1 MQLPPKHILSKST
14 FMYGC
19 QCNLRLW
26 LHKFNPSVKDPIEKQ
41 QQQLFQTGTDLGELA
56 RQLFP
61 GGVDATPPD
70 YFQYGLSVKKT
81 AEWIAAGRTI
91 IYEAAFQHEGLLCAI
106 DILVKRPDGWYAY
119 EVKGSTRVKDIFVM
133 DAAFQY
139 HVITNAGLPLQ
150 QISLI
155 YINNQYV
162 RKGALALNE
171 LFTTTAITEQVK
183 EYSSFLQAKS
193 EELLQVVANKSQPP
207 VVVAGDQCTQPY
219 RCDFYS
225 HCNPI
230 VELAVEEIEEPVVD
244 IDQLQSFI
252 STLQYPIYYMDFET
266 WSQAVPQ
273 FDGHWPFRQVCFQY
287 SVKVQH
293 NPAAI
298 LEEHGYLAKDISTPS
313 AEFINSLFSVLGEE
327 GTIVVYNA
335 TFERSRLLDFVR
347 DNPLWKPAIDRVIN
361 RMVDLMDVFRKK
373 LYFMPVMGS
382 GYSIKSVL
390 PALFPEE
397 GYEGLEISDGMEAAN
412 TFYQLH
418 QENNPEKIRATR
430 AALEAYCSMDT
441 LAMAKILDHI
451 RKRIQ

>member
-397 GYEGLEISDGMEAAN
+397 GYEGLAISDGMEAAN